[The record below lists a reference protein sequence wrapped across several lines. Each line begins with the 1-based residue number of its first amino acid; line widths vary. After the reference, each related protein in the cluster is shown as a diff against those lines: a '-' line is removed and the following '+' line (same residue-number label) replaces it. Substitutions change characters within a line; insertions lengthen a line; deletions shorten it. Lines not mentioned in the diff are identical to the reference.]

1 MIDHQA
7 RFARPGRE
15 SFTLVLAGGGARGF
29 AHVGVLRALETQGS
43 SPSAV
48 VGVSMGA
55 VVAATYALR
64 ENWYDT
70 LLDMD
75 TSKFPGPLSRLDATA
90 SPVQKVRVLWG
101 HLRAVH
107 DLILEWGRGATA
119 SERALDLL
127 EVLTAGKNLE
137 DGRVQIAIGTTDLFT
152 GERVILRSGNAAR
165 AVYASS
171 ALAGVAAPLERGS
184 ALLAD
189 GAYVDVAPIDVA
201 RGFGCP
207 VVVVD
212 PSQFG
217 TARDITNGWRA
228 LVRATEICYRH
239 HAKLRFEEA
248 DLVLRPEFGRIIDTF
263 DLDARRECVAAGV
276 RVVRANRG
284 RITQVLRRNQV
295 ARQCLPSGRAR
306 YQRREETY
314 SPTGNGSA
322 KGRRHE
328 T

>member
-1 MIDHQA
+1 MIDHQS
-7 RFARPGRE
+7 RFARPAHG

-29 AHVGVLRALETQGS
+29 AHVGVLRALEAQGFR
-43 SPSAV
+43 PGAV

-64 ENWYDT
+64 EDWYET

-75 TSKFPGPLSRLDATA
+75 TSRFPGPLSRPDAGA
-90 SPVQKVRVLWG
+90 GPVQKVQVLWG

-107 DLILEWGRGATA
+107 DLILGWGCGARI

-127 EVLTAGKNLE
+127 EVLTEGKNLE
-137 DGRVQIAIGTTDLFT
+137 DARVQIAVGTTDLFT
-152 GERVILRSGNAAR
+152 GERVILRSGNAAM

-171 ALAGVAAPLERGS
+171 ALAGIVPPLEKGD

-201 RGFGCP
+201 QSFGYP

-217 TARDITNGWRA
+217 TAHDITNGWRA
-228 LVRATEICYRH
+228 LVRATEICYRQ
-239 HAKLRFEEA
+239 HAELRFEEA
-248 DLVLRPEFGRIIDTF
+248 DLVLRPEFGRMIDTF
-263 DLDARRECVAAGV
+263 DLGARRECVSAGV
-276 RVVRANRG
+276 RVVRANHG
-284 RITQVLRRNQV
+284 RIAQMLEGVVRSQVD
-295 ARQCLPSGRAR
+295 RQCLLCGPAPDRRRSVGSG
-306 YQRREETY
+306 
-314 SPTGNGSA
+314 G
-322 KGRRHE
+322 
-328 T
+328 